1 MPSKTPAVELTVAK
15 WGNSLALRLPMKTAE
30 RAGLNLG
37 DRVTAEISAD
47 QRLVLSRAVRPID
60 KAGIRRLRRFL
71 DRQTASA
78 PVVAEMRRKA
88 RY

>member
-1 MPSKTPAVELTVAK
+1 MPPKPPAVELTVAK

-30 RAGLNLG
+30 RAGLSLG
-37 DRVTAEISAD
+37 DRVTAEILAD
-47 QRLVLSRAVRPID
+47 QRLVLSRSVRPID
-60 KAGIRRLRRFL
+60 AAGIRRLCRFL
-71 DRQTASA
+71 DHQTESA